1 MLSTIESMQ
10 CAEFFSRF
18 DLGTRRKWYGINPL
32 SENARL
38 LVCAIEDGYVPFR
51 SRNGQCRV
59 IARPKWRFELEPK
72 QAPLPS
78 EWLDELVHA
87 NIIAALPKTTTNN
100 KIGWYDLG
108 FTHAGQYYLFIQ

>member
-1 MLSTIESMQ
+1 MRNSSVDSTLELGGSGMALIHFRRMLG
-10 CAEFFSRF
+10 FSFVQLKTAMYHF
-18 DLGTRRKWYGINPL
+18 DL
-32 SENARL
+32 
-38 LVCAIEDGYVPFR
+38 
-51 SRNGQCRV
+51 RNGQCRV
-59 IARPKWRFELEPK
+59 IARPKWQFELEPK

-87 NIIAALPKTTTNN
+87 NIITALPKTTTNN